1 MILRRKARKSA
12 SSTPIETERSHLL
25 DNQEGFHYN
34 GAEPLPLTLPT
45 PEPEPRSAS
54 IRQVLSDRN
63 LAILLFNMGFLA
75 FWGQCQDVLLP
86 LMLSTSVSLG
96 GLGFDPRTIGLIM
109 GGMGLMNGLIISIFL
124 ERMVH
129 KYGARKVY
137 VTAYKGMLFVFPAY
151 PLLNWLA
158 VKAGGQANWS
168 VWLLLVLQLFCAS
181 APYAC
186 YGQSFFSRPSHGL

>member
-1 MILRRKARKSA
+1 M
-12 SSTPIETERSHLL
+12 L
-25 DNQEGFHYN
+25 DHQDGFHYN

-45 PEPEPRSAS
+45 PDPEPRSAS
-54 IRQVLSDRN
+54 IREVLNDRN

-75 FWGQCQDVLLP
+75 FWGQCQDVILP
-86 LMLSTSVSLG
+86 LMLSTSVGLG

-109 GGMGLMNGLIISIFL
+109 GGMGLSNGVIISLFL
-124 ERMVH
+124 GRVVE

-137 VTAYKGMLFVFPAY
+137 TTAYKGMLFVFPAY

-158 VKAGGQANWS
+158 VRAGGRADWT

-186 YGQSFFSRPSHGL
+186 YGQWPFFPPYHAAVSHLR